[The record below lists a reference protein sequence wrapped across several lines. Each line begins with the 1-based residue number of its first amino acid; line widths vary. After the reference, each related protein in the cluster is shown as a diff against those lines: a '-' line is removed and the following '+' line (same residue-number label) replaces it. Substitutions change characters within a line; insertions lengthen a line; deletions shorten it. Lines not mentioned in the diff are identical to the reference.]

1 MMLSSVAKKSSIKKV
16 LKWGFS
22 RFCLF
27 FIGTLFLIM
36 VHDAMT
42 GVSSQTT
49 GYCAKYG
56 FLVSPD
62 CW

>member
-1 MMLSSVAKKSSIKKV
+1 MLSSVAKKSSIKKV

-22 RFCLF
+22 GFCLF
-27 FIGTLFLIM
+27 FIGTLFLIV

-49 GYCAKYG
+49 AYCAKYG
-56 FLVSPD
+56 FLASPD